1 MTMNKTLESDQ
12 LWYNLPDIQPRYDS
26 ISDPSVR
33 FGWVHFNL
41 SAYYVG
47 AITIKSARLYIYGS
61 SIALNRYSYSVK
73 YDAYGIAPSNETW
86 VANTITWLNQPSLL
100 SLRDHTNDVVLSSP
114 PQYLEFDLVT
124 TNASLG
130 TQALQTAYDGNL
142 TKSYCIINVYDGIEI
157 AFNSMEATS
166 NKPKLVIDYDLVEGG
181 ESTMSAP
188 TVLNGVV
195 YDLVYYPYED
205 TRVTTES
212 PTTPIGYVTHGK
224 VQYIAST
231 SERSDILSHFNV
243 SRPSLVNGVSNNG
256 TLSLKNTDF
265 AIYQLSFS
273 MYCYVVVDPYG
284 FNNLQGVFRSNET
297 WSHSTVT
304 WNTKPIYRS
313 GFLSTNNYVD
323 KTGMITW
330 NILSEGDYIRYSIM
344 NNYNYT
350 VVNTLDSNFYVNS
363 YNEWLM
369 QGDPSAV
376 TVTVKPY
383 ISMRIL
389 ASNLTAPS
397 TSVLAVTNWHVALA
411 YELGLTPYGEV
422 GNFTAG
428 ALLSSFFFMAITVP
442 LCFIAKNK
450 LFRFILILA
459 PMTIFMWFG
468 WLHIGLYLIIA
479 LLCFIYLVNKKVL

>member
-1 MTMNKTLESDQ
+1 M
-12 LWYNLPDIQPRYDS
+12 
-26 ISDPSVR
+26 
-33 FGWVHFNL
+33 
-41 SAYYVG
+41 
-47 AITIKSARLYIYGS
+47 
-61 SIALNRYSYSVK
+61 
-73 YDAYGIAPSNETW
+73 
-86 VANTITWLNQPSLL
+86 
-100 SLRDHTNDVVLSSP
+100 
-114 PQYLEFDLVT
+114 FDLTT

-130 TQALQTAYDGNL
+130 VQALQTAYNSQLNKTYVVNGVN
-142 TKSYCIINVYDGIEI
+142 DGIE
-157 AFNSMEATS
+157 AEFHSSEGT
-166 NKPKLVIDYDLVEGG
+166 NKPKLVVDYDIVESG
-181 ESTMSAP
+181 EPTMSAP
-188 TVLNGVV
+188 TILNGVV

-205 TRVTTES
+205 TRITTDYAS
-212 PTTPIGYVTHGK
+212 TPQGYVTHGK

-231 SERSDILSHFNV
+231 SGRSDILTHFNL

-256 TLSLKNTDF
+256 TYLLRDVDF
-265 AIYQLSFS
+265 AVYQLSFN
-273 MYCYVVVDPYG
+273 MYCYSLEIPYG
-284 FNNLQGVFRSNET
+284 FNFLQGVFRSNET
-297 WSHSTVT
+297 WNSQTVT
-304 WNTKPIYRS
+304 WNTKPTYRS
-313 GFLSTNNYVD
+313 GSLASHVYVE
-323 KTGMITW
+323 KVSMVTW
-330 NILSEGDYIRYSIM
+330 DILSEADYMRYSIK
-344 NNYNYT
+344 NDYNYT
-350 VVNTLDSNFYVNS
+350 VINTIDSQFTSNA
-363 YNEWLM
+363 YNQWLM

-411 YELGLTPYGEV
+411 YELGLTQYGAV

-428 ALLSSFFFMAITVP
+428 AILSSLFFMAITVP